1 MNEQKES
8 IDKNDAA
15 VAPVVS
21 NGTNDAGVVKYE
33 DNRLSGLNLFKKE
46 NLDAAIVILE
56 RITKSSKSGISTV
69 NDGLACLIKAQDLK
83 IPFSS
88 AIENMQVI
96 NNKTGINVHLI
107 KALLLRAGVTWR
119 KIKDYTPLYEYTD
132 GINVYL
138 ENQIPD
144 YAIKFSSSKEAA
156 KYKEEHK
163 DDNSGDILIYP
174 VTWYQDFKGNKY
186 RNYVLNGNYQAV
198 ASAVEAQSI
207 AKNNKIPIY
216 RIPNQA
222 VDYITEYEFVRNVN
236 GKEMVIR
243 SSFTYTEAVTAEMF
257 DKDTYKKYAKVMIGH
272 RAFTYGARE
281 IASDVLMGCM
291 EMTELKIMNNQRI
304 DAKDLD
310 GVEEATIVD
319 INI

>member
-1 MNEQKES
+1 MNEQAQLKENKGADITPS
-8 IDKNDAA
+8 VPNGTTDAA
-15 VAPVVS
+15 I
-21 NGTNDAGVVKYE
+21 TKYE
-33 DNRLSGLNLFKKE
+33 DNRLAGINLFKKDSLE
-46 NLDAAIVILE
+46 AVVTILE
-56 RITKSSKSGISTV
+56 RITKSSKSGITSV
-69 NDGLACLIKAQDLK
+69 NDGLAILIKAQDLK

-88 AIENMQVI
+88 GIENMQVI
-96 NNKTGINVHLI
+96 NGKTGINVHLI

-144 YAIKFSSSKEAA
+144 YAIKFNSSKEIA

-163 DDNSGDILIYP
+163 EESDNVFVYP

-186 RNYVLNGNYQAV
+186 RNYMLNANYQAV
-198 ASAVEAQSI
+198 ASAGEAQNV
-207 AKNNKIPIY
+207 AKANKIPIY
-216 RIPNQA
+216 RIPNQP
-222 VDYITEYEFVRNVN
+222 VDFITEYEFTRNVN
-236 GKEMVIR
+236 GKEMIIR
-243 SSFTYTEAVTAEMF
+243 SSFSYTEATTAEMF

-272 RAFTYGARE
+272 RAFTYGARD

-304 DAKDLD
+304 DSRDLD
-310 GVEEATIVD
+310 GVEDATVIPID
-319 INI
+319 

>member
-8 IDKNDAA
+8 IDKVDAA
-15 VAPVVS
+15 IAPAAS
-21 NGTNDAGVVKYE
+21 NETSNAGVVKYE
-33 DNRLSGLNLFKKE
+33 DNRLGALNLFQKE
-46 NLDAAIVILE
+46 SLDAAIVILE
-56 RITKSSKSGISTV
+56 RITKSSKSGISSV

-163 DDNSGDILIYP
+163 DDNGDILVYP
-174 VTWYQDFKGNKY
+174 VTWYQDFKGNKFRSY
-186 RNYVLNGNYQAV
+186 ILNGNYQAV
-198 ASAVEAQSI
+198 ASAGEAQTV

-222 VDYITEYEFVRNVN
+222 VDYITEYEFTRNVN
-236 GKEMVIR
+236 GKEMVVR
-243 SSFTYTEAVTAEMF
+243 SSFTYTEATTAEMF

-272 RAFTYGARE
+272 RAFTYGARD

-304 DAKDLD
+304 DARDLD
-310 GVEEATIVD
+310 GVEEATV
-319 INI
+319 INISE